1 MKIELN
7 KNEISILKYILDH
20 HLHRVD
26 DETWV
31 DDAGNRTNTYIE
43 NILNKIEGSSQM
55 SIHWKVQAQM
65 EDDYTV
71 AYEKHLQ
78 EQLKKFKD
86 VAQAELE
93 AMVRASREVE
103 EKEI

>member
-1 MKIELN
+1 
-7 KNEISILKYILDH
+7 
-20 HLHRVD
+20 
-26 DETWV
+26 
-31 DDAGNRTNTYIE
+31 
-43 NILNKIEGSSQM
+43 M

-71 AYEKHLQ
+71 AYEKHLT

-93 AMVRASREVE
+93 AMVLASREVD

>member
-1 MKIELN
+1 
-7 KNEISILKYILDH
+7 
-20 HLHRVD
+20 
-26 DETWV
+26 
-31 DDAGNRTNTYIE
+31 
-43 NILNKIEGSSQM
+43 M
-55 SIHWKVQAQM
+55 SIHWKAQAQM

-71 AYEKHLQ
+71 AYEKHLR

-93 AMVRASREVE
+93 AMVLASKEVE

>member
-93 AMVRASREVE
+93 AMVLASREVE
-103 EKEI
+103 ENV